1 MKNWLDILD
10 KDETQI
16 DAFCNHCLA
25 EAKAAKAE
33 TEVEGHLEKLARQ
46 IPSITDKRF
55 SQLQEVEAVLEMF
68 NIKLKAL
75 KSKHYRAY
83 LEHYSRTLGTRDI
96 ERYID
101 GESDVI
107 ELLTLINRV
116 ALVRNKFL
124 SITKALEVKH
134 WQIGN
139 ITKLKV
145 AGLDDIDIQ
154 Y

>member
-1 MKNWLDILD
+1 MKNWLNVLD

-16 DAFCNHCLA
+16 DAFCTYYGN
-25 EAKAAKAE
+25 EAQQAKAE
-33 TEVEGHLEKLARQ
+33 TEIEGHVEKLARQ
-46 IPSITDKRF
+46 IPAITDKRF
-55 SQLQEVEAVLEMF
+55 GQLQEVEAVLEMF

-75 KSKHYRAY
+75 KSQHYRAY

-107 ELLTLINRV
+107 ELLMLINKV
-116 ALVRNKFL
+116 ALVRNKFTA
-124 SITKALEVKH
+124 ITKALEVKH

-139 ITKLKV
+139 IVKLKA